1 MEKRMIKKESKG
13 ERTRLAIEDA
23 AVELFMEQG
32 YHATSMRQI
41 AKRADLALGGIYNH
55 FKSKDEIFEA
65 IIVDKHPY
73 KRVVP
78 LILDAEGE
86 TIEEFLGNAA
96 RIIIKELTSQQYYVK
111 LMLIEI
117 AEFNGAHGATLI
129 KEIVPKILP
138 IFEKLVKTR
147 KELRVT
153 NPIILM
159 RSLIGM
165 VLSYMLTEI
174 VISNSILQKLM
185 PKNALDA
192 YVDIYMHG
200 ILKSEVA

>member
-1 MEKRMIKKESKG
+1 MTEETQTKG
-13 ERTRLAIEDA
+13 ERTRLQIEDA
-23 AVELFMEQG
+23 AIELFMENG

-41 AKRADLALGGIYNH
+41 AEHSGLALGGIYNH

-73 KRVVP
+73 KK
-78 LILDAEGE
+78 ILPILSE
-86 TIEEFLGNAA
+86 TQGDTMEEFLNNAA
-96 RIIIKELTSQQYYVK
+96 HIVIEELTSQPYYVK

-117 AEFNGAHGATLI
+117 VEFNGVHGAALL
-129 KEIVPKILP
+129 KEIVPEVLP

-147 KELRVT
+147 KNLRVT
-153 NPIILM
+153 HPAILM
-159 RSLIGM
+159 RSFIGM
-165 VLSYMLTEI
+165 ILSYIITDMI
-174 VISNSILQKLM
+174 IANSILTKFM

-200 ILKSEVA
+200 IIKAEI